1 MSLFILL
8 LKTFDHILQIRI
20 LTEIEKMK
28 EMELILHLLAVLGK
42 AVVENKTSI

>member
-8 LKTFDHILQIRI
+8 LKTFDHILQIKI

-28 EMELILHLLAVLGK
+28 EMELILNLLAVLGK